1 MIWPQVL
8 WMLLQRHL
16 NKIGQWVICC
26 ILLIGCESQ
35 PTSTT
40 FAETPVV
47 WSLPDHFP
55 PPPAPTDNLTT
66 VERVTLGR
74 QLFYEPLL
82 SLDSSIS
89 CASCHH
95 PSLAFSD
102 PRQVSTGV
110 HGGQGFRNSPTL
122 TNVAY
127 NDRYFFDGGIPSL
140 ELQVLAPLDNADEM
154 QLNIH
159 QAALRLREDSQ
170 YVYLFKQA
178 YNRPP
183 DSYGIVRAL
192 AAFQRTLISADSPY
206 DRWLSG
212 DQAALSAAAIR
223 GEALFYSAELKCGQ
237 CHSGF
242 NFTNNGFAHNG
253 LLSNYTADPGRS
265 RVTMAE
271 EDIGKFKVP
280 TLRNVEVT
288 SPYMHDGS
296 LLTLGAVIDHYAKGG
311 QPHPNR
317 SPLITGFSITKA
329 ERSDLLAFLHSLTD
343 TLFLYNPAF
352 LPMPSQ

>member
-1 MIWPQVL
+1 
-8 WMLLQRHL
+8 MLLQRHL
-16 NKIGQWVICC
+16 NNIGWWAIGC
-26 ILLIGCESQ
+26 ILLAGCESQ
-35 PTSTT
+35 STVT
-40 FAETPVV
+40 AYTETPVV
-47 WSLPDHFP
+47 WTLPDHFP
-55 PPPAPTDNLTT
+55 PPPEPADNPTT
-66 VERVTLGR
+66 VERVSLGR

-82 SLDSSIS
+82 SLDSSTS

-95 PSLAFSD
+95 PNLAFSD

-110 HGGQGFRNSPTL
+110 HGGIGFRNSPTL

-154 QLNIH
+154 RLNIH

-170 YVYLFKQA
+170 YIQLFKQA

-212 DQAALSAAAIR
+212 DQTALSAAANR
-223 GEALFYSAELKCGQ
+223 GKALFFSAELKCSQ

-242 NFTNNGFAHNG
+242 NFTNNGFANNG
-253 LLSNYTADPGRS
+253 LHSDYTADPGRR
-265 RVTMAE
+265 RVTMEE

-280 TLRNVEVT
+280 TLRNISVT
-288 SPYMHDGS
+288 APYMHDGS
-296 LLTLGAVIDHYAKGG
+296 IPTLHAVIDHYAKGG
-311 QPHPNR
+311 QQHPNK
-317 SPLITGFSITKA
+317 SPLITGFTITPA
-329 ERSDLLAFLHSLTD
+329 ERSDLLAFLQCLSDST
-343 TLFLYNPAF
+343 FLHNPAF
-352 LPMPSQ
+352 RTPTHQ